1 MSGVAG
7 RRFSDPATDSR
18 RMRERALGSRAD
30 SQDGTAGVSRHA
42 LDRLLA
48 TAARGLATAELVAH
62 VAGGAAVTRRHE
74 RDAAGHDCEVGNH
87 GLPCAE
93 RSVRFVTRNSRCA
106 VGRGTARGAV
116 APRARIVAGVLTL
129 FSPGVDVARRS
140 PSVLVH
146 GACVER
152 VGNRQTPVTA
162 FLPSRLAASSHDEA
176 AIPRERFSLGV
187 RATTHLE
194 TRGGEH

>member
-18 RMRERALGSRAD
+18 RMLERALGSRAD

-62 VAGGAAVTRRHE
+62 VAEGAAVTRRHE

-93 RSVRFVTRNSRCA
+93 RSVRFVTRNSRL
-106 VGRGTARGAV
+106 ARSAGE
-116 APRARIVAGVLTL
+116 PRAAPSPLARASSRECSP
-129 FSPGVDVARRS
+129 FSPLVWMSPVD
-140 PSVLVH
+140 
-146 GACVER
+146 
-152 VGNRQTPVTA
+152 
-162 FLPSRLAASSHDEA
+162 RLA
-176 AIPRERFSLGV
+176 FSFMAPAWSGLGIV
-187 RATTHLE
+187 RPP
-194 TRGGEH
+194 